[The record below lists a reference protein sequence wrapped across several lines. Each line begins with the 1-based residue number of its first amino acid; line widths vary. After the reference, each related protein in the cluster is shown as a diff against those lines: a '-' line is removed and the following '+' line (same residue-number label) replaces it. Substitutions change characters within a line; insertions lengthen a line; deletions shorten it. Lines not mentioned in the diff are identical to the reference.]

1 MIVLDSS
8 TIILLAKAEILDTL
22 LNSYKGDVIIPKAV
36 ERESAAGQTFDALL
50 IKRRLEEGR
59 IKAREVKDGRVE
71 KIMRDF
77 GLNLGEAEAIILS
90 MENRGSVLGTDDRNA
105 INACKLLHIPF
116 TTAIGFLIRSR
127 EKNLVTKEEATEKL
141 SRLAA
146 YGWYK
151 KEIIEDA
158 KRRLEHAENAE
169 RKDR

>member
-22 LNSYKGDVIIPKAV
+22 LNSYKGDAIIPEAV

-50 IKRRLEEGR
+50 IRRRLDEGR
-59 IKAREVKDGRVE
+59 IKIREVKDERTE
-71 KIMRDF
+71 KVMKDF
-77 GLNLGEAEAIILS
+77 GLNLGEAEAIILALES
-90 MENRGSVLGTDDRNA
+90 KGSVLGTDDRNA

-116 TTAIGFLIRSR
+116 TTAIGVLIRSR
-127 EKNLVTKEEATEKL
+127 EKNLVTKEEAIEKL

-158 KRRLEHAENAE
+158 KRRLEYAEDPE
-169 RKDR
+169 RKGG